1 MAAPLRTFLV
11 RRWTLSLLTLA
22 AGSALTVLWRL
33 GGNALRP
40 VDLYS
45 GWLLLGLV
53 LGLAFFNARKKLPF
67 LPLLS
72 AGVWLQIHVY
82 AGWLT
87 ALVFVLHAGTRPP
100 GGRLEILL
108 WLVFLAVTA
117 SGVFGLWLS
126 RWLPPRLARS
136 GESLIYERIPALRHQ
151 LEAEARALVRQAEIE
166 AKSSTLADFYL
177 REMGG
182 CFARHPA
189 LLAPLAGDDAEH
201 HRVGRELASLRR
213 FLNEHEL
220 VLADRL
226 GELLEA
232 KRNLD
237 CQLAGQRLLKLWLF
251 VHIPLTYGLLV
262 LIGAHVWLVLHY
274 SPRM

>member
-1 MAAPLRTFLV
+1 MKSFLA
-11 RRWTLSLLTLA
+11 RRWMLSLATLTLVLALTLA
-22 AGSALTVLWRL
+22 WWLLS
-33 GGNALRP
+33 NALRP
-40 VDLYS
+40 VGLYT

-53 LGLAFFNARKKLPF
+53 LLLTFFNARKKLPF
-67 LPLLS
+67 LPLLNAS
-72 AGVWLQIHVY
+72 TWLQIHVY

-87 ALVFVLHAGTRPP
+87 CFVFALHTGARLP
-100 GGRLEILL
+100 GGRLEFLL
-108 WLVFLAVTA
+108 WLCFIVVAA

-136 GESLIYERIPALRHQ
+136 GESLVYEQIPLLRHRLETEAKALVHQ
-151 LEAEARALVRQAEIE
+151 AEAEA
-166 AKSSTLADFYL
+166 KSTTLADFYVRVL
-177 REMGG
+177 GD

-189 LLAPLAGDDAEH
+189 LLAPLAGDDAEY
-201 HRVGRELASLRR
+201 HRVKLELAALRR
-213 FLNEHEL
+213 FLNEREIA
-220 VLADRL
+220 LADQL

-274 SPRM
+274 SHRL